1 MSISQVVSS
10 PTMQVSIR
18 TGGACGR
25 KVGMGLITKFGLF
38 IIGWLMGSSKKL
50 FPPGADDDP

>member
-1 MSISQVVSS
+1 
-10 PTMQVSIR
+10 MQVSIR

-38 IIGWLMGSSKKL
+38 MIGWLMGSSKKL